1 VDRNFASTVA
11 IEQMMTGGD
20 FVLNDAWGD
29 HCVVGQG
36 LAYELGLRSMWGDS
50 LWMYA
55 PSRGRYSKLM
65 PMSGVNAQATTS
77 SGIFALDAE
86 TDGSYVITSIE
97 VAQRLLDYP
106 EGASALK
113 VRLTDAAQTEQVKE
127 QIARLLPEGVEVRSR
142 QELNESMYK
151 VLDFEKLAVLLIGMM
166 ILIVASFSV
175 VGTLIML
182 IIDKKESLA
191 TLRALGADTAL
202 LRSIFVRQGM
212 AICLLGAVGGFV
224 LGVALSLIQQYAGVI
239 RIPAETF
246 LIDTYP
252 VRVVFADLAIIVV
265 IFTVVSYITTR
276 LTVAGRIKNESIE

>member
-1 VDRNFASTVA
+1 
-11 IEQMMTGGD
+11 M
-20 FVLNDAWGD
+20 
-29 HCVVGQG
+29 
-36 LAYELGLRSMWGDS
+36 
-50 LWMYA
+50 
-55 PSRGRYSKLM
+55 
-65 PMSGVNAQATTS
+65 
-77 SGIFALDAE
+77 
-86 TDGSYVITSIE
+86 
-97 VAQRLLDYP
+97 
-106 EGASALK
+106 
-113 VRLTDAAQTEQVKE
+113 
-127 QIARLLPEGVEVRSR
+127 
-142 QELNESMYK
+142 
-151 VLDFEKLAVLLIGMM
+151 AVLLIGMM

-175 VGTLIML
+175 VGTLTML

-202 LRSIFVRQGM
+202 LRSVFVRQGM